1 VVSGHLCYHGSQL
14 DPEDKTKHLESCQTR
29 QEIRGSFT
37 ERTMNDLFFS
47 ESFPE
52 TSGSFG
58 ERTTN
63 NLISPTHGLCMDSV
77 QRLVIPASQ
86 SVEHD
91 PVIEV
96 AEIIPNVS
104 EDFTIASCRLSGPG
118 GGAAR
123 MAWSVTRSK
132 RLKLFPLLAAM
143 DLTRSK
149 RSGPYRPRVR

>member
-1 VVSGHLCYHGSQL
+1 
-14 DPEDKTKHLESCQTR
+14 
-29 QEIRGSFT
+29 
-37 ERTMNDLFFS
+37 MNDLCFS

-52 TSGSFG
+52 TPGRFG
-58 ERTTN
+58 GRTTN
-63 NLISPTHGLCMDSV
+63 NQISPSHGLCMDSV

-149 RSGPYRPRVR
+149 RSGPYRPRVRRPRRAEGMENCLGGVAHMLCLGCTARNEWSSLSETR